1 MTPVVSVQLKKKL
14 SISLPLIGLFV
25 GTEAYFN
32 QDDLIWNRL
41 QYLKS
46 DIFGTYCRNKK
57 KKNPRSKSDNE
68 EECLGKVTTLF
79 WQSKGFLR

>member
-1 MTPVVSVQLKKKL
+1 MTPVVSVQLKKKLFPSL

-41 QYLKS
+41 QHLKS
-46 DIFGTYCRNKK
+46 DIFGTYCRSVRKK
-57 KKNPRSKSDNE
+57 MIPAVNLTMKKSVWEK
-68 EECLGKVTTLF
+68 
-79 WQSKGFLR
+79 